1 MSQEPNKSSRSR
13 FWRGAAVGAL
23 ALVAIAATAHFT
35 GVGPAVA
42 QMTGHGNGM
51 HRAMHS
57 GSHGGGMHGMHGAN
71 YDDPDFIM
79 PGLRGADATEEESRE
94 LVTMFRN
101 FESIDRTVENL
112 PNGIRTVT
120 YSSDPDVMDVL
131 ASHVTGMIARVEEGR
146 DPQVFAQSP
155 TLDILF
161 ERTGAITTE
170 IDLTDEGI
178 VVIQTSEDKEVVA
191 ALQTHAAEVTDLAN
205 RGMIALHESMMR
217 R

>member
-1 MSQEPNKSSRSR
+1 
-13 FWRGAAVGAL
+13 
-23 ALVAIAATAHFT
+23 
-35 GVGPAVA
+35 
-42 QMTGHGNGM
+42 
-51 HRAMHS
+51 
-57 GSHGGGMHGMHGAN
+57 MHGAN
-71 YDDPDFIM
+71 YDDPEFIM